1 MRPKQFPIPHQQ
13 EKIALMIVKKW
24 PMLPQE
30 GKVKLKQAKKNI
42 RNQSLKTSFRGREKN
57 YRK

>member
-30 GKVKLKQAKKNI
+30 GKVKMK
-42 RNQSLKTSFRGREKN
+42 
-57 YRK
+57 